1 MLNIITKFLFK
12 ETIIENIIIFYIIS
26 VSFIIKYDNEIF
38 FFFFFFILFYLLI
51 LEFILCKIFNLIDL
65 NFIFN
70 YLIKSIIIFIF

>member
-38 FFFFFFILFYLLI
+38 FFFFFFFFYAN
-51 LEFILCKIFNLIDL
+51 EFINIRIYFM
-65 NFIFN
+65 
-70 YLIKSIIIFIF
+70 

>member
-38 FFFFFFILFYLLI
+38 FFFFFFSNS
-51 LEFILCKIFNLIDL
+51 KIIKQ
-65 NFIFN
+65 IN
-70 YLIKSIIIFIF
+70 YLKIKFS

>member
-38 FFFFFFILFYLLI
+38 FFFFFFYSNK
-51 LEFILCKIFNLIDL
+51 FINIRIYFM
-65 NFIFN
+65 
-70 YLIKSIIIFIF
+70 